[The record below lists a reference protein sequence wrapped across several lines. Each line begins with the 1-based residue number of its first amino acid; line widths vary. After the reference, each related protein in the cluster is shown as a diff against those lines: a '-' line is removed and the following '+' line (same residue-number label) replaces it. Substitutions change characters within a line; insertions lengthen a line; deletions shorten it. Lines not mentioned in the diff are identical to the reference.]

1 MLSKFVS
8 ESLLQ
13 KIFIMK
19 TQLTFIAALFLS
31 IFILS
36 AQNKPQEVF
45 IIGTMHTV
53 PKIVK
58 NSYKPMLRLAKK
70 YNPEAIYVE
79 SPMANDSISWEY
91 LKNGWSK
98 GYQNFYKLSDSLQ
111 KHFNFNEAKFNSIL
125 QKSFSYMNAE
135 DLSYLVNGFAYQRD
149 NGNYGFYKHLKKYG
163 TKGAK
168 KPLRHE
174 DEDLTYKLALAMN
187 QKKIINIDDQ
197 QTNKEYHIAWRKC
210 SNEGIKNGNNAA
222 NSKLYKKNYNSAI
235 LPAIFRGLGKHT
247 NKPKSLQQLHDM
259 ASFSYVI
266 EDTDG
271 CKEGRKYF
279 DERNMKI
286 TKNIANQVIASKK
299 TRNIVIIGAAHV
311 VGLQKEFQQNYP
323 ELKVILMNAY

>member
-1 MLSKFVS
+1 
-8 ESLLQ
+8 
-13 KIFIMK
+13 MK
-19 TQLTFIAALFLS
+19 TQLTFITALFLS
-31 IFILS
+31 IYILS
-36 AQNKPQEVF
+36 AQNTQQEVL

-79 SPMANDSISWEY
+79 SPMANDTISWEY

-111 KHFNFNEAKFNSIL
+111 NHFDYNESKFNNIL
-125 QKSFSYMNAE
+125 QKSFSNMDDE
-135 DLSYLVNGFAYQRD
+135 DLSYLVNSFAYQRD

-163 TKGAK
+163 AKGVK
-168 KPLRHE
+168 KSLRHE

-187 QKKIINIDDQ
+187 HKKINSVDDQ

-210 SNEGIKNGNNAA
+210 SNEGVKNGNNAA
-222 NSKLYKKNYNSAI
+222 NSKLYKKNYNSAV

-266 EDTDG
+266 EDTEG

-279 DERNMKI
+279 DERNMRI

-323 ELKVILMNAY
+323 QLKVILMNAY